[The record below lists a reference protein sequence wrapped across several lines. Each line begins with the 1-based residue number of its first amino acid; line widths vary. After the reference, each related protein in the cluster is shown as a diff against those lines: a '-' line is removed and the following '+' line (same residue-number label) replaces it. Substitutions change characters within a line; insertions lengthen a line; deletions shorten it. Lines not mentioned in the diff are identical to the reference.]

1 MKEIVVGSNEAG
13 QRLTKLLAKVLNQ
26 APQSFLYKML
36 RKKNIKLN
44 NRRAE
49 GSELLQPGDR
59 VQIYLSDE
67 TFEKFHQ
74 DRHSDFRISL
84 GMNTPEYSKSL
95 SPNMILYQDDAI
107 MILNKPAAV
116 LSQKARPEDDSMND
130 RLLRYLLEQGII
142 NKEQLQTF
150 TPSICNR
157 LDRNTSGI
165 LLAGISLA
173 GSQELSR
180 MLRDRS
186 LGKYYLTLTAGCM
199 TEPMET
205 VAYLQKDREANR
217 VRVSEVPIEGGSRIE
232 THYRPLKWDRE
243 HTLLEVKLL
252 TGKSHQIRAHL
263 AYLGHPIFG
272 DARYGNREQNLEF
285 RNRFG
290 IQHQFL
296 HAYRIVFPTLSGT
309 LSNVS
314 GMEYKAPLPEP
325 LRKVL
330 QQLWGEEWD

>member
-1 MKEIVVGSNEAG
+1 MKEITVGSNEAG

-44 NRRAE
+44 DRRAE
-49 GSELLQPGDR
+49 GSEILQPGDR

-74 DRHSDFRISL
+74 DRHSDFHISL
-84 GMNTPEYSKSL
+84 ETNMPQHLQSL

-107 MILNKPAAV
+107 MILNKPAGV
-116 LSQKARPEDDSMND
+116 LSQKAGPEDDSMNE
-130 RLLRYLLEQGII
+130 RLLRYLLEQRIVK
-142 NKEQLQTF
+142 KEQLQTF

-186 LGKYYLTLTAGCM
+186 LEKYYLTLAAGRM
-199 TEPMET
+199 TEPIQA
-205 VAYLQKDREANR
+205 VAYLRKDKETNR
-217 VRVSEVPIEGGSRIE
+217 VQVSDNPIEGGSRIE
-232 THYRPLKWDRE
+232 THYRPLKWNE
-243 HTLLEVKLL
+243 KCTLLEVKLL

-263 AYLGHPIFG
+263 AYLGHPVFG
-272 DARYGNREQNLEF
+272 DARYGNRRQNVEF
-285 RNRFG
+285 RNQFG
-290 IQHQFL
+290 IQHQLL

-314 GMEYKAPLPEP
+314 NMEYRAPLPEK
-325 LRKVL
+325 LQKAL
-330 QQLWGEEWD
+330 QQLWGEAWN